1 MDPNSLTIIVALA
14 VGVAVIIYFLNK
26 KLSEIAPKEDT
37 TTVEWLKTMERRL
50 DETAKTL
57 NKSLTDSSKTI
68 NESLFKQ
75 TEQMLTAQ
83 RAIYSKLN
91 ESAKSIGEMSE
102 IGKSMKD
109 LQQFLASPKLRGG
122 LGEQVL
128 NQLLEQSL
136 PKQSFSLQYSFH
148 SGVKVDAA
156 IKTSSGI
163 IPIDSKFTMENFK
176 KMMGAEAEKDR
187 DVYKKLFI
195 SDVKAR
201 IDEISR
207 KYILTDEGTVDFA
220 LMYVPSESVYYE
232 VVNNEAD
239 LMDYAYKKRVM
250 PVSPSTFYAFL
261 RSVMLSFEGQ
271 KIASEIKNIQQ
282 ALRAIHTETNK
293 FGELLA
299 TLQSHVTNAYSMMNR
314 VATQFV
320 SLSSKVDTVQGLG
333 SGEAGQKKLPIEET
347 S

>member
-1 MDPNSLTIIVALA
+1 MDQNILAIIVTLA
-14 VGVAVIIYFLNK
+14 AGVGVIIFFLNR
-26 KLSEIAPKEDT
+26 KLSELKPKEDT

-50 DETAKTL
+50 DETSKTL
-57 NKSLTDSSKTI
+57 NKSLSDSSKTI
-68 NESLFKQ
+68 NDSLFKQ
-75 TEQMLTAQ
+75 TEQMLNAQ

-91 ESAKSIGEMSE
+91 ESAKTIGEMSE

-122 LGEQVL
+122 MGEQVL
-128 NQLLEQSL
+128 KELLSDSL
-136 PKQSFSLQYSFH
+136 PKQSFSLQYTFR

-156 IKTSSGI
+156 IKTGSGI

-176 KMMGAEAEKDR
+176 KMMGAEDENQR
-187 DVYKKLFI
+187 DDAKKSFVK
-195 SDVKAR
+195 DVKNR
-201 IDEISR
+201 IDEISE

-232 VVNNEAD
+232 IVNNDSD
-239 LMDYAYKKRVM
+239 LMTYSYKKRVM

-271 KIASEIKNIQQ
+271 KIASEIRTIQQ
-282 ALRAIHTETNK
+282 ALRAIHTETSK
-293 FGELLA
+293 FGDLLA

-314 VATQFV
+314 VATSFV
-320 SLSSKVDTVQGLG
+320 GLSSKVESVQGLG
-333 SGEAGQKKLPIEET
+333 SGEKDKTPKLED
-347 S
+347 